1 MARVALVTFGSAGD
15 VHPMLAIGR
24 HLQAR
29 GHQVVLLSNP
39 AFAADA
45 ARAGLPFRPVGSLQD
60 LQQTMAHPR
69 LWHPVDGFGVMWRY
83 LLRPALEPTYAAL
96 EELAGDGFRLVLASP
111 VAMGARVAQEKL
123 GLRLVSVYTAA
134 TMLRTVRNPMTLAQ
148 WRVPAWMPPL
158 LLRQAWRLLDRR
170 KLQPLVLP
178 ALEQLRGRL
187 GLAPLTQS
195 VFGQWMHSPLAG
207 VALFPSW
214 FAQAAADWPP
224 QVQQAGFPLYDEDAD
239 AAGDRAPA
247 LDGPLASFL
256 AGGSPPVVFMPG
268 TASQGESSLSFYQ
281 AALRACEITGQR
293 GVLLGPLPP
302 SLAGGLPASMHAQS
316 YAPFACLL
324 PRARALVHHGGVGSC
339 AQALRAG
346 IPQLLLPQAYD
357 QFDNAMR
364 IEALHVGEE
373 LRRADLGKMGE
384 RLASLLADPAVARA
398 CASCAQRARSDD
410 ARARVTALV
419 ESLA

>member
-1 MARVALVTFGSAGD
+1 MAKVALVTFGSAGD

-24 HLQAR
+24 QLQAR
-29 GHQVVLLSNP
+29 GHQVALLTNP
-39 AFAADA
+39 SFEADA

-60 LQQTMAHPR
+60 LRQTMAHPR

-96 EELAGDGFRLVLASP
+96 EALAGEGFGLVLASP

-134 TMLRTVRNPMTLAQ
+134 TMLRTVRNPMTMAQ
-148 WRVPAWMPPL
+148 WRVPAWMPPPL
-158 LLRQAWRLLDRR
+158 RRQAWRLLDRR

-195 VFGQWMHSPLAG
+195 VFGHWMHSPLAG
-207 VALFPSW
+207 AALFPAW
-214 FAQAAADWPP
+214 FAAAADDWPR
-224 QVQQAGFPLYDEDAD
+224 QVVQAGFPFWDDDAD
-239 AAGDRAPA
+239 GRAAAA
-247 LDGPLASFL
+247 EGPLARFL
-256 AGGSPPVVFMPG
+256 AAGAPPVVFMPG
-268 TASQGESSLSFYQ
+268 TASQGDASFYQ
-281 AALRACEITGQR
+281 AALRACELTGQR
-293 GVLLGPLPP
+293 GVLLGCLPQALSASLPP
-302 SLAGGLPASMHAQS
+302 SIHAQP
-316 YAPFACLL
+316 YAPFSSLL
-324 PRARALVHHGGVGSC
+324 PRARALVHHGGIGSC

-346 IPQLLLPQAYD
+346 IAQLVLPQAYD

-364 IEALHVGEE
+364 IEALGVGEE
-373 LRRADLGKMGE
+373 LRRGGLSQVGE
-384 RLASLLADPAVARA
+384 RLARLLADASVARA
-398 CASCAQRARSDD
+398 CAACALRARSDD
-410 ARARVTALV
+410 GRAGVAALV